1 MSAHLRRKRLGA
13 SAAGLALFAL
23 GVGVLPSAST
33 AAPAV
38 RAQAAPNDAALD
50 RPADEAADVVEIV
63 VSGTA
68 ELDRL
73 VATGVDLDHG
83 VHQEEDGLGVRA
95 VVTPSEVAQLK
106 KLGFRVG
113 ETLLTPEDSEAA
125 LAERDATVRANAEA
139 AEAFDEAATDPDV
152 SDVKILRADYYTS
165 FGVPVLSVEAQV
177 ADGANVANLIVE
189 RDAGP
194 GTAFGDGGTQVLQ
207 DFTDV
212 GVYMYHFGASSTAD
226 GDPSKLTTRPD
237 RIRITSPSGDVAIAK
252 VEDWLP
258 TQDGEEDPFKGAGYQ
273 EDFIRSYLDPTQL
286 YDRIQNLADQF
297 PDLAEIVKLPYKTNG
312 YRRLAQA
319 LVGPTANNPTAV
331 SQRFGLD
338 SKAWGHQGGNGITV
352 EVSDPG
358 VAGAPL
364 SVNVVGKAIKVSS
377 ATDGTGALTSTAAQI
392 VAAINANVVART
404 LVTAYTYRGD
414 AGAGVTP
421 ATTQP
426 ITLTDGLG
434 APASV
439 SRDPQQV
446 YAIKIGKVRDGS
458 KPGVFYY
465 AQEHARE
472 WVPPLVTIETAER
485 LLRNY
490 ASHAPTRD
498 LVDNLEIWILPSVN
512 PDGGHYSFY
521 DYSQQR
527 KNMTRHCGLAD
538 NGDFNGRNSWGVDV
552 NRNYTEYSA
561 FDGYSGA
568 STTSCTSSTSAGPG
582 ELTEPEARNVDWVAK
597 THPNITFSM
606 NVHSSGNYFM
616 WSPASYKA
624 AGRETAPVP
633 TLEEEGLFWG
643 ASSRILTAIKR
654 HRGLSVTP
662 AKTGQVVDVLYSAA
676 GNSGD
681 LLWYKYGIYAWDFE
695 VGVTF
700 QPPFAAASPDG
711 PSAHEESQEFANGL
725 IEMAQVALDH
735 ERDDV
740 PPVSTVEV
748 TPSATEGKVNVV
760 FDTNEP
766 AAIFYTLDGSLPT
779 LESERYDA
787 SGLRNTDGERLK
799 VDEGTEIR
807 WLTVDSRGNVERHL
821 VPGQP
826 GNYRSWKAEVGF
838 EEPLPGSATS
848 LTLSTAK
855 VAVGATGVT
864 AKVAV
869 TATGP
874 GDQATP
880 TGVVTIR
887 DGDVV
892 VGSGEID
899 GDGVATIALKAF
911 TTAGARSL
919 TAEYGGDAGFQASV
933 SAPATLVVGKV
944 ASTLTA
950 KVKKAKK
957 VTVGKRAKV
966 KVMVAAP
973 GADVSG
979 TVTVTLDGKQVATA
993 AVGAGGSVT
1002 VKLPKAKAG
1011 KHKVR
1016 VTYAGSASA
1025 EASTATVK
1033 LTVRRR

>member
-1 MSAHLRRKRLGA
+1 MSAHLRKKRLAA
-13 SAAGLALFAL
+13 SAAGLALFGL
-23 GVGVLPSAST
+23 VVGVLPGTST
-33 AAPAV
+33 AAVP
-38 RAQAAPNDAALD
+38 RTQAAQDDTVLD
-50 RPADEAADVVEIV
+50 RGYDEVPAVVEIV
-63 VSGTA
+63 VPGTA

-83 VHQEEDGLGVRA
+83 VHQDEHGLGVHA
-95 VVTPSEVAQLK
+95 IVTPSEVEQLK
-106 KLGFRVG
+106 GLGFEVG
-113 ETLLTPEDSEAA
+113 ETLQTVEDTEAA
-125 LAERDATVRANAEA
+125 LAERDATVQANAEA
-139 AEAFDEAATDPDV
+139 AEAFDEEATDPDV

-165 FGVPVLSVEAQV
+165 FGTPVLAVEAQV
-177 ADGANVANLIVE
+177 ANGASVTGLTVE
-189 RDAGP
+189 RDSGAGT
-194 GTAFGDGGTQVLQ
+194 GFGSGGTQNLTRFV
-207 DFTDV
+207 DS
-212 GVYMYHFGASSTAD
+212 GVYMYHTGASSA
-226 GDPSKLTTRPD
+226 GLTTRPD
-237 RIRITSPSGDVAIAK
+237 RVRITSPSGDVAIAK

-258 TQDGEEDPFKGAGYQ
+258 TEDSEDDPFKGDGYQ
-273 EDFIRSYLDPTQL
+273 EDFIQSYLDPTQL
-286 YDRIQNLADQF
+286 YDRIKSLADEF
-297 PDLAEIVKLPYKTNG
+297 PDLAEIVELPYKTNG

-319 LVGPTANNPTAV
+319 LVGPTANNATANA
-331 SQRFGLD
+331 QRFGVD

-352 EVSDPG
+352 EVTDPG
-358 VAGAPL
+358 APDSPL

-421 ATTQP
+421 ATSVP
-426 ITLTDGLG
+426 VTLTDGLG

-490 ASHAPTRD
+490 ASHAATRD

-521 DYSQQR
+521 DYASQR
-527 KNMTRHCGLAD
+527 KNMTRHCSLAD
-538 NGDFNGRNSWGVDV
+538 SGDFNGRNSWGVDV

-597 THPNITFSM
+597 TNPNITFSM

-624 AGRETAPVP
+624 TGRETAPVP

-695 VGVTF
+695 VGTTF
-700 QPPFAAASPDG
+700 QPPFEAATPSGA
-711 PSAHEESQEFANGL
+711 SAHEESQEFANGL

-740 PPVSTVEV
+740 PPVSTVSV
-748 TPSATEGKVNVV
+748 TPSTAEGKVNVE
-760 FDTNEP
+760 FETNEP
-766 AAIFYTLDGSLPT
+766 AAIFYTLDGILPT

-787 SGLRNTDGERLK
+787 AGLRNTHGERLK
-799 VDEGTEIR
+799 VDEGAEIR
-807 WLTVDSRGNVERHL
+807 WITVDSRGNVERHL
-821 VPGQP
+821 VPGQA
-826 GNYRSWKAEVGF
+826 GNFRSWKAEVGY
-838 EEPLPGSATS
+838 EEPLAPSATS
-848 LTLSTAK
+848 LTLSQAN
-855 VAVGATGVT
+855 VAVGAAGVT
-864 AKVAV
+864 ARVKV

-874 GDQATP
+874 GDQETP

-887 DGDVV
+887 DGDIVI
-892 VGSGEID
+892 GTGEID
-899 GDGVATIALKAF
+899 ADGVASVALSPFAS
-911 TTAGARSL
+911 AGTRSL
-919 TAEYGGDAGFQASV
+919 TAEYGGDANLQPSV
-933 SAPATLVVGKV
+933 SASVTLVVGKV
-944 ASTLTA
+944 ASTVTA

-957 VTVGKRAKV
+957 VTTGKRAKL
-966 KVMVAAP
+966 KVAVAAP

-979 TVTVTLDGKQVATA
+979 TVTVAVDGKQVASVTVA
-993 AVGAGGSVT
+993 ANGKVT

-1011 KHKVR
+1011 KHKVT

-1025 EASTATVK
+1025 EGSSTKVK
-1033 LTVRRR
+1033 LKVARR